1 MADGKQWYNR
11 PQEEPSGKSNGRP
24 VNPAKKTGKPGAK
37 RPENAQ
43 GVPAGRT
50 AGQQTGQ
57 RYGHNSGKAPSKSG
71 KPYGNPSAKT
81 TGGRQQPAGRPGAKP
96 VPGANGPAA
105 SRQPS
110 GVKQQYKSGRPD
122 MTNAARKQQGTRG
135 FGSKSGKS
143 IIPDMKSNGQV
154 NKTPVKK
161 NDSKNVPDKRAGN
174 TSRKGFLSGQKAVPG
189 KNVNNA
195 RQKPVDK
202 ETAKRLA
209 REKEQQK
216 ILEQARLKEEARI
229 REQQK
234 IEKNEFKRK
243 NPSQKGAESRA
254 IRNGIL
260 GAVAVASALF
270 VLVFVIHHLYDYI
283 AEKPNFSFVTTGAVE
298 HTIGA
303 RALIVRDEDTIN
315 CVNSGE
321 LVTQIT
327 EGSRVA
333 KDQELAIVVPDEMK
347 SVVQDLRNVQSQIS
361 DVQQEIIMSG
371 GVSEA
376 DIIYRNYNKNLSA
389 ILDSVRFD
397 SMGGNLS
404 NMSSYGSSV
413 NVILDEREDEMS
425 RINFDDERIS
435 VLRNDEAVYEAQV
448 EKYASRISAHRPGI
462 VSFRLDGKEEE
473 LDYKMFLSMPVS
485 DVKSY
490 INNSVG
496 AIASDLS
503 VDADTPVVRIAQN
516 ESQYLSVYLSSNDAA
531 VSDFAVGTF
540 HDINIRTEGI
550 SIDNCQ
556 VVRCENDNSGML
568 ITFETSRCVEALLD
582 LRTVD
587 IEIVITETD
596 GMRVAV
602 PSLVNEVYAP
612 KGNPAFCVYLAP
624 GANVGPDTFADS
636 AVFNV
641 TIIPKAKTD
650 DDGNLIEQQNTSVGG
665 CTVIY
670 TESLED
676 GGYLVAFSTPN
687 DYSNLKKI
695 DRLYTEGYTASFVD
709 TATGLG
715 MTADKIVISDYS
727 GIASVYTNNQ
737 GFVEEVRVI
746 VLDNDRE
753 FAIIDQVG
761 KSSVPNLNT
770 VIITNPKTVK
780 PGDKVD

>member
-1 MADGKQWYNR
+1 MADGKQWYNA
-11 PQEEPSGKSNGRP
+11 PQEGPS
-24 VNPAKKTGKPGAK
+24 KKPTGKPANSAK
-37 RPENAQ
+37 RPLKP
-43 GVPAGRT
+43 GV
-50 AGQQTGQ
+50 
-57 RYGHNSGKAPSKSG
+57 
-71 KPYGNPSAKT
+71 NPSAKRT
-81 TGGRQQPAGRPGAKP
+81 AAPSGKPSGNLSGKPAGKTSASLSGKP
-96 VPGANGPAA
+96 AGKNPQAVKRGTKPLAGSKTA
-105 SRQPS
+105 S
-110 GVKQQYKSGRPD
+110 GVKTSFKSG
-122 MTNAARKQQGTRG
+122 NANASKAPVKNRG
-135 FGSKSGKS
+135 FKGNAVKSDKS
-143 IIPDMKSNGQV
+143 IIPDMDPMKTGTQKRPANKHAVNVYGQSGKRVNPAAKSSSG
-154 NKTPVKK
+154 KKPVY
-161 NDSKNVPDKRAGN
+161 SKNQAGARRQP
-174 TSRKGFLSGQKAVPG
+174 TAKDREKAREL
-189 KNVNNA
+189 A
-195 RQKPVDK
+195 RQ
-202 ETAKRLA
+202 R
-209 REKEQQK
+209 EQQK
-216 ILEQARLKEEARI
+216 ILEQAKRKEEAKI
-229 REQQK
+229 REQEK
-234 IEKNEFKRK
+234 IEKSAFKRK
-243 NPSQKGAESRA
+243 NPSQKSAESRA

-270 VLVFVIHHLYDYI
+270 VLAFVVHHLYDYI

-315 CVNSGE
+315 CVNAGE

-333 KDQELAIVVPDEMK
+333 KDQELAIVVPEEMK

-361 DVQQEIIMSG
+361 DVQQELILAG
-371 GVSEA
+371 GVYEA
-376 DIIYRNYNKNLSA
+376 DVIYRNYNKNLSA
-389 ILDSVRFD
+389 ILDMVRYD

-404 NMSSYGSSV
+404 NMSSYVSSV

-425 RINFDDERIS
+425 KINFDDERIS

-448 EKYASRISAHRPGI
+448 EKYASVVSAHRPGI
-462 VSFRLDGKEEE
+462 VSFRLDGMEDA
-473 LDYKMFLSMPVS
+473 LNYDSFLNLPMSEI
-485 DVKSY
+485 KGY

-496 AIASDLS
+496 AISSDLS
-503 VDADTPVVRIAQN
+503 VEADTPVVRIAQN

-531 VSDFAVGTF
+531 VSDFAVGTL
-540 HDINIRTEGI
+540 HDINVRAEGI
-550 SIDNCQ
+550 AIDNCK
-556 VVRCENDNSGML
+556 VVRCENDSSGML

-587 IEIVITETD
+587 IEIVITETN

-612 KGNPAFCVYLAP
+612 KGDPAFCVYLAP
-624 GANVGPDTFADS
+624 GANVGPDTFTQEAM
-636 AVFNV
+636 FNV
-641 TIIPKAKTD
+641 TIIPNAKTD
-650 DDGNLIEQQNTSVGG
+650 EEGNPVEQQNTSVAG

-670 TESLED
+670 TEAMEN
-676 GGYLVAFSTPN
+676 GGYVVAFSTPN
-687 DYSNLKKI
+687 DYSGLKKI
-695 DRLYTEGYTASFVD
+695 DRLYTEGYMASFVD

-715 MTADKIVISDYS
+715 MTTDKIIVSDFS
-727 GIASVYTNNQ
+727 GMASLYTNNQ

>member
-1 MADGKQWYNR
+1 MADGKQWYNDPKGGASGKNGGKPLDPSRR
-11 PQEEPSGKSNGRP
+11 PSRPGIKQTGKRPSGPSGRL
-24 VNPAKKTGKPGAK
+24 
-37 RPENAQ
+37 
-43 GVPAGRT
+43 
-50 AGQQTGQ
+50 
-57 RYGHNSGKAPSKSG
+57 SG
-71 KPYGNPSAKT
+71 KPSGRTPVNASGKPATTQSIKPTGKAQDRAPGKTPGKSSGIIPGNVQGKQQRTSAVP
-81 TGGRQQPAGRPGAKP
+81 QAGKRMAKP
-96 VPGANGPAA
+96 VRNVQG
-105 SRQPS
+105 
-110 GVKQQYKSGRPD
+110 YKG
-122 MTNAARKQQGTRG
+122 NAVRTE
-135 FGSKSGKS
+135 KS
-143 IIPDMKSNGQV
+143 IIPDSEPVRTGSEKKRPLNKHGV
-154 NKTPVKK
+154 NP
-161 NDSKNVPDKRAGN
+161 SKRP
-174 TSRKGFLSGQKAVPG
+174 GQKPAGKTVPSGKMAV
-189 KNVNNA
+189 K
-195 RQKPVDK
+195 QTQPVIMNK
-202 ETAKRLA
+202 AAA
-209 REKEQQK
+209 RELAKQKEQQK
-216 ILEQARLKEEARI
+216 ILEQAKRKEEARI
-229 REQQK
+229 REQEK
-234 IEKNEFKRK
+234 IEKSAFKRK
-243 NPSQKGAESRA
+243 NPSQKSAESRA

-270 VLVFVIHHLYDYI
+270 VLVFVVHHLYDYI
-283 AEKPNFSFVTTGAVE
+283 AEKPNFSFVTTGSVE

-303 RALIVRDEDTIN
+303 RALIVRDEDIIK
-315 CVNSGE
+315 CVNAGE

-333 KDQELAIVVPDEMK
+333 KDQELAIVVPEEMK

-361 DVQQEIIMSG
+361 DVQQEIILAG
-371 GVSEA
+371 GVAEA
-376 DIIYRNYNKNLSA
+376 DVIYRNYNKNLSS
-389 ILDSVRFD
+389 ILDLVRYD
-397 SMGGNLS
+397 AMGGNLS
-404 NMSSYGSSV
+404 NMSSYVSSV

-425 RINFDDERIS
+425 KIDFDDARIS

-448 EKYASRISAHRPGI
+448 EKYASVVTAHRPGI
-462 VSFRLDGKEEE
+462 VSFRLDGREEE
-473 LDYKMFLSMPVS
+473 LSYNTFLGLPMS
-485 DVKSY
+485 DVKGM

-496 AIASDLS
+496 AISSDLS

-531 VSDFAVGTF
+531 ASDFAQGTL
-540 HDINIRTEGI
+540 HDINIRAEGI
-550 SIDNCQ
+550 SIDNCR
-556 VVRCENDNSGML
+556 VVRCESDSSGML
-568 ITFETSRCVEALLD
+568 ITFETSRNVESLLD

-624 GANVGPDTFADS
+624 GANVGPDTFTADS
-636 AVFNV
+636 IFNV
-641 TIIPKAKTD
+641 TIIPNAKKD
-650 DDGNLIEQQNTSVGG
+650 EEGNLIEQQNTSVGG

-670 TESLED
+670 TEALND
-676 GGYLVAFSTPN
+676 GGYIVAFSTPN

-695 DRLYTEGYTASFVD
+695 ERLYTDGYMASFVD

-715 MTADKIVISDYS
+715 MTADKIVVSDYS
-727 GIASVYTNNQ
+727 GMASLYTNNQ